1 MKKVTILILL
11 VVIMCMLCACNT
23 HNNALDKEI
32 CKLALQ
38 DLSYD
43 SNYKT
48 SLEFVKSES
57 QSWLEYDVYTYILKV
72 TKDDKTTNNFKYGM
86 TLKELEHKMN
96 MIDNQMTIF
105 DLIDGGGM

>member
-1 MKKVTILILL
+1 MKKIAL
-11 VVIMCMLCACNT
+11 VLVIIAMIVVMCSCNPQES
-23 HNNALDKEI
+23 NLDKEI
-32 CKLALQ
+32 CQLALQ

-72 TKDDKTTNNFKYGM
+72 TKDDKTTEFYIVDVQRNENEIHYVDVISK
-86 TLKELEHKMN
+86 
-96 MIDNQMTIF
+96 I
-105 DLIDGGGM
+105 